1 MNFAQSNLG
10 SKIRQS
16 ITSLNTLDTF
26 NSLIPSTCTQS
37 VSK

>member
-10 SKIRQS
+10 SKLRQS

-26 NSLIPSTCTQS
+26 NCLIPSTCTQS
-37 VSK
+37 LGK